1 MPSGALVSS
10 STRRTPERSRFMKPT
25 ASTPSPQESQPACS
39 SPSPPCAP
47 RPASHGPETKPR
59 SAPSDA
65 SAWRRRSITS
75 SWIKAR
81 EATAPAPAPAQEGG
95 GIMTSPPPRRTV
107 QPPCEESPAS
117 PPARSAVG
125 GRAEAKPAAAGL
137 GALGA
142 FRETKPVPAPAKQPT
157 RLSRYSRR
165 QLTPRTRAAAHRP
178 QKASRRSPKTRPP
191 HPVERSHRPAV
202 LDSVIEHVA
211 QEKPATGRRPRRFRR
226 LHQPRA
232 EAQKALQLAS
242 FGRRPSS

>member
-1 MPSGALVSS
+1 
-10 STRRTPERSRFMKPT
+10 
-25 ASTPSPQESQPACS
+25 
-39 SPSPPCAP
+39 
-47 RPASHGPETKPR
+47 
-59 SAPSDA
+59 
-65 SAWRRRSITS
+65 
-75 SWIKAR
+75 
-81 EATAPAPAPAQEGG
+81 
-95 GIMTSPPPRRTV
+95 MTSPPPRRTV

-178 QKASRRSPKTRPP
+178 QKASRRSPKPRPP
-191 HPVERSHRPAV
+191 HPVERSHRPPV

-211 QEKPATGRRPRRFRR
+211 QEKPATGRRRRRFRR
-226 LHQPRA
+226 LHRPRGEKSPEGPA
-232 EAQKALQLAS
+232 AGPSNRLPS
-242 FGRRPSS
+242 SSSPSGCRRPPTRRPLTSGEPHLPLEPLCRRRPRSVEATFDERDLEAVRVSWQT